1 MALRDYTADLLGISR
16 ERARAFAKELP
27 RQTYPLIYRAGR
39 YRDPLTGLSH
49 KCVDATC
56 GRCGATMKL
65 EYYGGSVRG
74 GAPFGFWLYDE
85 ARAVG
90 SGSTLNCPECGKEV
104 EAYHVGYGKEFCRS
118 WSWLMEPVH
127 VRYRRDTDALA
138 LMFWRVYRCF
148 DKQAREILSIQPY
161 EAYVVEDDSIV
172 CMKHW
177 GKLFYNTFIT
187 DDWRTSKRFA
197 DTINDIYSGE
207 IIGDLHE
214 AMIGTTAE
222 NSKLDLYMQQAA
234 TPFPVSYLRL
244 WQKHR
249 NVETLL
255 TCNAGRLLGAMIEAE
270 KRNQRACYTPAWK
283 NGASALSDCDWKAK
297 RPNGILRMDR
307 AELRAARESDLGGEQ
322 MLTLLICRRY
332 GVPIRLPEDIPA
344 IKKCN
349 LSIWGRV
356 IRHGVRWENAERYLA
371 AQTRR
376 YPKEIAPTSSTLADY
391 WDMAKGAGIDLSI
404 HAERWP
410 MHLNRAHDQLLM
422 RKKFKEDEALRT
434 KFEQR
439 AVALNRFRFEAD
451 GLMIRQPMR
460 ENDLIV
466 EGKVLNHC
474 VATYAK
480 RHATGDTTILFIRR
494 TDAPELPYF
503 TLNINE
509 KDLSVIQNLGKSNC
523 SAPPEVDAF
532 VDLFMAWARAGCK
545 RDKDGHPVL
554 PKKRKARDAA

>member
-1 MALRDYTADLLGISR
+1 
-16 ERARAFAKELP
+16 
-27 RQTYPLIYRAGR
+27 
-39 YRDPLTGLSH
+39 
-49 KCVDATC
+49 
-56 GRCGATMKL
+56 
-65 EYYGGSVRG
+65 
-74 GAPFGFWLYDE
+74 
-85 ARAVG
+85 
-90 SGSTLNCPECGKEV
+90 
-104 EAYHVGYGKEFCRS
+104 
-118 WSWLMEPVH
+118 
-127 VRYRRDTDALA
+127 
-138 LMFWRVYRCF
+138 
-148 DKQAREILSIQPY
+148 
-161 EAYVVEDDSIV
+161 
-172 CMKHW
+172 MKHW
-177 GKLFYNTFIT
+177 SKLFYNTFIT

-270 KRNQRACYTPAWK
+270 KRDQRAHYTPAWK
-283 NGASALSDCDWKAK
+283 NGAPDLRDCDWKAK

-307 AELRAARESDLGGEQ
+307 AELRTVMDAR
-322 MLTLLICRRY
+322 LTGKQLLALLLCRRY
-332 GVPIRLPEDIPA
+332 GVPLRLPEDLPA
-344 IKKCN
+344 IKN
-349 LSIWGRV
+349 LNVDVWGCV
-356 IRHGVRWENAERYLA
+356 LRHGVRWDKAERYLA
-371 AQTRR
+371 AQKRR
-376 YPKEIAPTSSTLADY
+376 YPKDDAPTASTLADY
-391 WDMAKGAGIDLSI
+391 WDMAKDAGIDLSI

-410 MHLNRAHDQLLM
+410 MHLNRAHDQMLM

-451 GLMIRQPMR
+451 GLMIRQPLR

-474 VATYAK
+474 VANYAK
-480 RHATGDTTILFIRR
+480 RHVTGGTTILFIRR
-494 TDAPELPYF
+494 ADDPELPYF

-509 KDLSVIQNLGKSNC
+509 KDLSVIQNHGKSNC

-545 RDKDGHPVL
+545 RNKDGSPVL
-554 PKKRKARDAA
+554 PKKRKARGAA

>member
-39 YRDPLTGLSH
+39 YRDPMTGLSH

-65 EYYGGSVRG
+65 DYYGGSVRG
-74 GAPFGFWLYDE
+74 GAPFGFWLHDK

-90 SGSTLNCPECGKEV
+90 TGSTLNCPECGKKV
-104 EAYHVGYGKEFCRS
+104 EAYHVGSGKEFCRS

-127 VRYRRDTDALA
+127 VCYRRDADALA
-138 LMFWRVYRCF
+138 LVFWRVHRYF
-148 DKQAREILSIQPY
+148 DKQAQEHLDVEPY
-161 EAYVVEDDSIV
+161 EAYVIENDNIV

-177 GKLFYNTFIT
+177 GRLFYNTFIT
-187 DDWRTSKRFA
+187 DEWRTNKKFT
-197 DTINDIYSGE
+197 DTIYDVYGGE

-214 AMIGTTAE
+214 AMLGTTAE
-222 NSKLDLYMQQAA
+222 NSKLDLYMQQAEK
-234 TPFPVSYLRL
+234 PFPVSYLRL

-255 TCNAGRLLGAMIEAE
+255 TCGAGGLLGALIEEE
-270 KRNQRACYTPAWK
+270 KLDRKAFYSEWK
-283 NGASALSDCDWKAK
+283 NGAPALRDCDWKAK
-297 RPNGILRMDR
+297 RPNEILLMNR
-307 AELRAARESDLGGEQ
+307 AELRTVMDAR
-322 MLTLLICRRY
+322 LTGKQLLALLLCRRY
-332 GVPIRLPEDIPA
+332 GVPLRLPEDLPA
-344 IKKCN
+344 IKN
-349 LSIWGRV
+349 LNVDVWGRV
-356 IRHGVRWENAERYLA
+356 LRYGVRWDKAECYLA
-371 AQTRR
+371 AQKRR
-376 YPKEIAPTSSTLADY
+376 YPKDDAPTASTLADY
-391 WDMAKGAGIDLSI
+391 WDMAKDADIDLSI

-422 RKKFKEDEALRT
+422 RKKFEEDEALRT

-439 AVALNRFRFEAD
+439 AVALNRLRFEAD
-451 GLMIRQPMR
+451 GLMIRQPLR

-480 RHATGDTTILFIRR
+480 RHATGGTTILFIRKA
-494 TDAPELPYF
+494 DAPEQPYF

-509 KDLSVIQNLGKSNC
+509 KDMSVIQNHGKGNC

-532 VDLFMAWARAGCK
+532 VKLFMTWARAGCK
-545 RDKDGHPVL
+545 RNKDGRPIL
-554 PKKRKARDAA
+554 PENQRAKVSA